1 MDNIEI
7 ITSVRYKYQ
16 QGDRI
21 DTKDIQAT
29 LPLFHSTVN
38 VLARLGSAFQLAEFE
53 IQKMIRD
60 LEGWLKH
67 RADGGQSGG

>member
-7 ITSVRYKYQ
+7 INSVRYNYQ

-29 LPLFHSTVN
+29 LPLFHSTVK
-38 VLARLGSAFQLAEFE
+38 VLARLGPAFQLAEFE
-53 IQKMIRD
+53 IQKMICD

-67 RADGGQSGG
+67 RTDEGGSK